1 MNNGKEKTIEETEN
15 EFYPLLVRRYQS
27 ALIDQIFIMFILFFI
42 SQLLGDANDQNLGV
56 IKGYI
61 LFGIYFN
68 YEPVCNVLGCSAGNY
83 VCRLRVRKFG
93 NEKKRINI
101 LQAYIRYVVKIL
113 LGVISF
119 FTVTSNKHKRA
130 IHDMAAGSVVVVAN
144 RS

>member
-1 MNNGKEKTIEETEN
+1 MNNAKEQTIEEAEKD
-15 EFYPLLVRRYQS
+15 FYPLLVRRYQS
-27 ALIDQIFIMFILFFI
+27 ALIDQIFILLILFFI
-42 SQLLGDANDQNLGV
+42 SQLLGNANDQDIGA

-93 NEKKRINI
+93 NEKMRINI